1 MRKLNF
7 KTFIFFAVLLL
18 VPAAFADAQGMQE
31 RPNIQPR
38 RLFEQLGLSRE
49 QIQQIR
55 RINQERQPLMREAQD
70 NMRDATRAL
79 DQAIYAE
86 TVSEETVQARLK
98 DVQEVQAVIVRVRAT
113 TELEI
118 RKVLTAA
125 QLAKFIKLR
134 EEAMREREQRRM
146 ENEDRP
152 NQPRNNQN
160 LQQRPNK
167 RPGF

>member
-167 RPGF
+167 RPRF